1 MSTFA
6 LIVASFLDPV
16 AWVIGIVIGVI
27 FKKAWL
33 AALISAVAIF
43 GVSLFLLRNPSDDAL
58 IMKLIS
64 GAIMGLVGCWFRKWF
79 SAPAKVKDDS

>member
-6 LIVASFLDPV
+6 MIVASFLDPV

-27 FKKAWL
+27 FRKAWL

-64 GAIMGLVGCWFRKWF
+64 GAIMGLVGWWFRKWF
-79 SAPAKVKDDS
+79 SAPAKAKDDS

>member
-6 LIVASFLDPV
+6 LIVASFLDPI
-16 AWVIGIVIGVI
+16 AWVIGIVIGLI

-33 AALISAVAIF
+33 AALISAVAVF

-58 IMKLIS
+58 IMKLVS
-64 GAIMGLVGCWFRKWF
+64 GAVMGLAGWKLRKLL
-79 SAPAKVKDDS
+79 SPLAKAKGDS